1 MRSTMLSINVPFRSI
16 LAFAPCQPLLS
27 RCAPC
32 LCLPRHVNPVFSEGC
47 RLLKSLASLFRT
59 ASLCFQELAASFR
72 KTPGVA
78 WEPSVHSRLPSG
90 GPTALNP
97 LAATHTNS
105 PPRKSFPCHTYT
117 KRGVG

>member
-32 LCLPRHVNPVFSEGC
+32 LCLPRHANPVFSEGC

-59 ASLCFQELAASFR
+59 ASLCFQGLAASFR
-72 KTPGVA
+72 KTPG
-78 WEPSVHSRLPSG
+78 G
-90 GPTALNP
+90 GVGTLGS
-97 LAATHTNS
+97 LASSKRRRHGAKSFGCHTYKFA
-105 PPRKSFPCHTYT
+105 PRKSFPCHTYK